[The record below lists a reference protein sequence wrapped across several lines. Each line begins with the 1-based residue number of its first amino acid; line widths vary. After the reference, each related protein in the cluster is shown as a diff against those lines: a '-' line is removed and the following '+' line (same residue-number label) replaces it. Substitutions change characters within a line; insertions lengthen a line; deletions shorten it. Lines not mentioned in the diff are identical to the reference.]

1 MKDKI
6 PQRLTFNWMT
16 ITGSPFL
23 QCALKESIIY
33 SFDFIKLIDT
43 SNRRTDSGDNMQQS
57 LRGETAK
64 STLGKS
70 LVSLS
75 SLSAI
80 LVTVLNYSDIFL
92 SLFADYEISSL
103 LSLGGHLVWVNL
115 ITSLFQ
121 YLKSSV
127 SSLISH

>member
-1 MKDKI
+1 
-6 PQRLTFNWMT
+6 MT

-23 QCALKESIIY
+23 QSALKESIIY

-80 LVTVLNYSDIFL
+80 LVTVLNYSDIF
-92 SLFADYEISSL
+92 
-103 LSLGGHLVWVNL
+103 
-115 ITSLFQ
+115 
-121 YLKSSV
+121 
-127 SSLISH
+127 